1 MLKQET
7 GSSKQA
13 KAKDS
18 DLIDWVLAIDACI
31 K

>member
-7 GSSKQA
+7 NRGKQA
-13 KAKDS
+13 EAKNS